1 MCVGHL
7 KYETEFIKGS
17 ISKRFNVWRENYSK
31 RFNVR
36 QTICQVPFQSK
47 LAKCPWII
55 VGANFIMYTKY
66 TKNNRVKVDSVKT
79 SQQIL
84 YFVSPLSSKSSLNVD
99 HESTFFLQY
108 PYQYHHHGI
117 RQNLFSQTNM
127 KDNCRHTAQ
136 TNMKDNYR
144 HTAQTHMKDK
154 VEQSACF
161 GIACEVAYCTVNFTL
176 KWVSGILHNQQ
187 LLHCKLLGY
196 ELLW

>member
-47 LAKCPWII
+47 LAKCPWTI

-66 TKNNRVKVDSVKT
+66 TKNNRVKVDSIKT

-99 HESTFFLQY
+99 HESTFFY
-108 PYQYHHHGI
+108 SITISTVHHHGI
-117 RQNLFSQTNM
+117 RQNPFSQTNM
-127 KDNCRHTAQ
+127 KDNCRQ
-136 TNMKDNYR
+136 G
-144 HTAQTHMKDK
+144 
-154 VEQSACF
+154 F
-161 GIACEVAYCTVNFTL
+161 GKNCLWGRRCTFNCTL
-176 KWVSGILHNQQ
+176 KWVSGILCTVILHDQ
-187 LLHCKLLGY
+187 LLHFKLLHY
-196 ELLW
+196 ELLR

>member
-17 ISKRFNVWRENYSK
+17 ISKRFNLWRENYSK

-47 LAKCPWII
+47 LAKCPWTI

-66 TKNNRVKVDSVKT
+66 TKNNSVKVDSIKT

-99 HESTFFLQY
+99 HESTFFTVSLSV
-108 PYQYHHHGI
+108 PFI
-117 RQNLFSQTNM
+117 TMVSDKIPFPRQTWKTTTDTLHRQTWQTRLSNL
-127 KDNCRHTAQ
+127 
-136 TNMKDNYR
+136 
-144 HTAQTHMKDK
+144 
-154 VEQSACF
+154 
-161 GIACEVAYCTVNFTL
+161 L
-176 KWVSGILHNQQ
+176 VSGWPVRLSLYIQPHI
-187 LLHCKLLGY
+187 
-196 ELLW
+196 

>member
-1 MCVGHL
+1 MWMGQV

-17 ISKRFNVWRENYSK
+17 ISKRFNVWQENYSK

-66 TKNNRVKVDSVKT
+66 TKNNRVKVDSIKT

-108 PYQYHHHGI
+108 HYQYRSSPWYQTKSLFPDKHE
-117 RQNLFSQTNM
+117 RQL
-127 KDNCRHTAQ
+127 
-136 TNMKDNYR
+136 
-144 HTAQTHMKDK
+144 QTHCTDK
-154 VEQSACF
+154 FERQGGAICLF
-161 GIACEVAYCTVNFTL
+161 REGLHT
-176 KWVSGILHNQQ
+176 LHNQLHIEMSFRHSTVILHDQ
-187 LLHCKLLGY
+187 LLHFKLLRY
-196 ELLW
+196 ELLR

>member
-47 LAKCPWII
+47 LAKCPWTI

-66 TKNNRVKVDSVKT
+66 TKNNRVKVDSIKT

-99 HESTFFLQY
+99 HESTFLQY
-108 PYQYHHHGI
+108 HYQY
-117 RQNLFSQTNM
+117 RSSPWYQTKSLSQTNM

-136 TNMKDNYR
+136 TNMKD
-144 HTAQTHMKDK
+144 K

-161 GIACEVAYCTVNFTL
+161 GKDGL
-176 KWVSGILHNQQ
+176 WGR
-187 LLHCKLLGY
+187 LLHS
-196 ELLW
+196 